1 LRKKEG
7 DVKSEE
13 RWWQWKRGGKPH
25 LLVTATENS
34 VAEEGRGGRSDD
46 DDIKHG

>member
-1 LRKKEG
+1 LRF
-7 DVKSEE
+7 EE
-13 RWWQWKRGGKPH
+13 RRWQWKRGGKPY

-34 VAEEGRGGRSDD
+34 VAEEGRGGESDN